1 MKRPISKYSLVRGAW
16 ALGVSLTFCHLS
28 AQELK
33 SVEPQGTQSAS
44 SPFVDVTE
52 RRIQANAHYA
62 AGIGHHAK
70 GEVEQAGK
78 ELLLAVEI
86 DPNNSALV
94 LRVAEKLLEWRLL
107 DQALQVLETASQQA
121 NPSVDVFTRKGITLK
136 ALGNEKESLA
146 AFKEALAISPGNAQ
160 ARRELVAARL
170 KEKDVEGALNIIR
183 EGVAL
188 PSLSGEQLVGL
199 VELYLQAIASTP
211 NLLAEL
217 KGELLALLER
227 TQKFNLEKPE
237 HRVVLADGFTFT
249 GEIVAAQEILEAVV
263 ESAPDTALAR
273 EKLVDLYLREGMATE
288 AVEQLNTLIALN
300 PRNPSAH
307 YLLGSIAADNEEF
320 DKAILHYEK
329 AIEIRPEFEPPYYEM
344 VGIHLNTRQPR
355 KALDVLTKARIRFP
369 KRFLGEFYTGIALA
383 SLRRTKEALT
393 HLTAAELIAA
403 KQAPQRLT
411 PFFYFQLGSMFERN
425 GNLNKAEEK
434 FLKSLAANPDDPETL
449 NYLGY
454 MWAEKGKK
462 LRQALEWIS
471 KAMKLEPDSAAIQDS
486 MGWVLFQL
494 GDHKKALPH
503 LLNAEAGLEQPDPV
517 ILEHLGDTYH
527 ALGRKEKARE
537 AWESSLE
544 LEFNERIFQKVH
556 SKGTA
561 KTSSP

>member
-1 MKRPISKYSLVRGAW
+1 MKRLISQSPLVRGAW
-16 ALGVSLTFCHLS
+16 ALGASIAFCLLA
-28 AQELK
+28 AQGTRAA
-33 SVEPQGTQSAS
+33 EPQTFQSAS
-44 SPFVDVTE
+44 SPSVDVTE

-70 GEVEQAGK
+70 GEVEQAAK
-78 ELLLAVEI
+78 ELLQAVEI
-86 DPNNSALV
+86 DPSNSELV
-94 LRVAEKLLEWRLL
+94 VRVAEKLMNWRLL
-107 DQALQVLETASQQA
+107 DQALMVLETASQQS
-121 NPSVDVFTRKGITLK
+121 NPSVDTFTRKGITLK
-136 ALGNEKESLA
+136 ALGNEEEALT
-146 AFKEALAISPGNAQ
+146 AFKEALAISPGSAQ

-183 EGVAL
+183 DGVAL

-199 VELYLQAIASTP
+199 VELYLQAIASSP

-227 TQKFNLEKPE
+227 TQKFELENPE
-237 HRVVLADGFTFT
+237 HRVVLADGYTFT

-263 ESAPDTALAR
+263 QSAPDTALAR
-273 EKLVDLYLREGMATE
+273 EKLVDLYLREGMAAE
-288 AVEQLNTLIALN
+288 AVEQLDTLIALN

-320 DKAILHYEK
+320 AKAILHYEK

-344 VGIHLNTRQPR
+344 VSIHLNTRQPR
-355 KALDVLTKARIRFP
+355 KALDVLSQARIRFP

-393 HLTAAELIAA
+393 HLTEAESIAA

-425 GNLNKAEEK
+425 GNLDKAEEK
-434 FLKSLAANPDDPETL
+434 FLKSLAANPDDAETL

-462 LRQALEWIS
+462 LQQASEWIS

-494 GDHKKALPH
+494 GEHKKALPH
-503 LLNAEAGLEQPDPV
+503 LLNAEAGLEEADPV

-527 ALGRKEKARE
+527 ALGQKEKGRE
-537 AWESSLE
+537 AWKSSLE
-544 LEFNERIFQKVH
+544 LEFNERIFQKIQ
-556 SKGTA
+556 SNGA
-561 KTSSP
+561 AETSSP

>member
-503 LLNAEAGLEQPDPV
+503 LLNAEAGLEQRDPV

-556 SKGTA
+556 SKGAA

>member
-1 MKRPISKYSLVRGAW
+1 MKRLISQFSLVRGAW

-28 AQELK
+28 AQELR
-33 SVEPQGTQSAS
+33 SAEPLRIQSAN
-44 SPFVDVTE
+44 SPSVDVTE
-52 RRIQANAHYA
+52 RRIRANAHYA

-70 GEVEQAGK
+70 GEVEQAAK

-86 DPNNSALV
+86 DPNNSALI

-107 DQALQVLETASQQA
+107 DQALEVLETASQQA

-136 ALGNEKESLA
+136 ALGKEKESLV

-160 ARRELVAARL
+160 ARRELVTARL
-170 KEKDVEGALNIIR
+170 IEKDVEGALNIIR

-199 VELYLQAIASTP
+199 VELYIQTIASSP

-227 TQKFNLEKPE
+227 TQKFKLEKPE

-263 ESAPDTALAR
+263 QSAPDTALAR
-273 EKLVDLYLREGMATE
+273 EKLVDLYLREGMAAE

-320 DKAILHYEK
+320 EKAVLHYEK

-355 KALDVLTKARIRFP
+355 KALDVLTQARIRFP

-393 HLTAAELIAA
+393 HLSEAELIAT

-434 FLKSLAANPDDPETL
+434 FLKSLAVNPDDAETL

-462 LRQALEWIS
+462 LRQASEWIS

-494 GDHKKALPH
+494 GEYKKALPH

-527 ALGRKEKARE
+527 ALGQKEKASK

-544 LEFNERIFQKVH
+544 LEFNERIFQKIH
-556 SKGTA
+556 SKNTA
-561 KTSSP
+561 ETSSP

>member
-1 MKRPISKYSLVRGAW
+1 MKRLISQFSLVRGAS
-16 ALGVSLTFCHLS
+16 ALGISLIFSQLT

-33 SVEPQGTQSAS
+33 PDGPDFSQLATSPSVDA
-44 SPFVDVTE
+44 TE

-70 GEVEQAGK
+70 GEVEKAAK
-78 ELLLAVEI
+78 ELLQAVEI
-86 DPNNSALV
+86 DPSNNELV
-94 LRVAEKLLEWRLL
+94 VRVAEKLLEWRLL
-107 DQALQVLETASQQA
+107 PQALQVLETASQQS
-121 NPSVDVFTRKGITLK
+121 NPSVDVFTRKGLTLK
-136 ALGNEKESLA
+136 ALGKEKEALA
-146 AFKEALAISPGNAQ
+146 AFKEALDISPGSAH
-160 ARRELVAARL
+160 ARRELVTARL

-199 VELYLQAIASTP
+199 VELHLQVIASSP

-217 KGELLALLER
+217 KGELLALLAR
-227 TQKFNLEKPE
+227 TQKFELKKPE

-249 GEIVAAQEILEAVV
+249 GEIVAAQEILESVV
-263 ESAPDTALAR
+263 QSAPDTALAR
-273 EKLVDLYLREGMATE
+273 EKLVDLYLREGMASE

-320 DKAILHYEK
+320 TKAIVHYEK

-393 HLTAAELIAA
+393 HLTEAESIAT

-411 PFFYFQLGSMFERN
+411 PFFYFQLGSMLERN
-425 GNLNKAEEK
+425 GNLAKAEEK
-434 FLKSLAANPDDPETL
+434 FLKSLAANPDDAETL

-462 LRQALEWIS
+462 LRQASEWIS

-494 GDHKKALPH
+494 GEHKKALPH
-503 LLNAEAGLEQPDPV
+503 LLNAEAGLEEPDPV
-517 ILEHLGDTYH
+517 ILEHLGDTYQ
-527 ALGRKEKARE
+527 ALGQKVKARE

-544 LEFNERIFQKVH
+544 LEFNERIFQKINSIGV
-556 SKGTA
+556 A
-561 KTSSP
+561 KPSSP